1 MDFNKTIGSIP
12 NHFAFVLFPE
22 IGVTVTGESLRMY
35 SSICASWL
43 QNQGFKVI
51 GIRMENCP
59 EFLYL
64 FAGALRSGVKTVFF
78 NALHPA
84 ETDLPL
90 FDRERVKTILDSYP
104 PVAKAFTPY
113 VWRMDEPFLSIP
125 TSGTSG
131 NRTFIDKSMQTL
143 FGPKG
148 FRPLW
153 RIVLNM
159 LRVRVYLCSPWY
171 HNTGNSSLMLSLC
184 GAQITEI
191 TAGHFNP
198 DDMRRNINE
207 TRPQYI
213 ISTPTML
220 HRSICTGEI
229 HLPAYLFFSG
239 EFLPEQTIELLEKT
253 GGWQFLYSSY
263 GTTETGLLS
272 HLAYFPAKRKIPARI
287 LRFLLRTSGF
297 GNILFD
303 HQTLPPQCIG
313 PLARNADVRIMKDG
327 VFLGEGEKGEIVART
342 RMMFSSQG
350 TGYFHTGDIGHMK
363 DGLLFISGR
372 KTFVINRS
380 GEKFLPQDIERSLA
394 DQPGVR
400 GVAVFGIPSPTHG
413 EDICAAI
420 ESENGAAVV
429 SRDDLE
435 GLLPKKMVPQ
445 HLFFFESF
453 PLNESGKTD
462 VAAIRDA
469 VLKKWPALKGE
480 PLDLC

>member
-1 MDFNKTIGSIP
+1 MDFNKTIGLIP
-12 NHFAFVLFPE
+12 DHFTLELFPE
-22 IGVTVTGESLRMY
+22 IGVSVTGESLRMY

-43 QNQGFKVI
+43 QNQGFKEI
-51 GIRMENCP
+51 GIHMENSP

-64 FAGALRSGVKTVFF
+64 FAGALRSGVKTVVF

-84 ETDLPL
+84 ETELPL
-90 FDRERVKTILDSYP
+90 FDRERVKTILDSFP
-104 PVAKAFTPY
+104 PVTKEFTPY
-113 VWRMDEPFLSIP
+113 VWRMDEPLLSIP

-131 NRTFIDKSMQTL
+131 RRVFVDKSVQSY

-159 LRVRVYLCSPWY
+159 LRIRIYICSPWY
-171 HNTGNSSLMLSLC
+171 HNMGNMALLVPLC
-184 GAQITEI
+184 GVQMTEI

-198 DDMRRNINE
+198 DHMRRNINA
-207 TRPQYI
+207 TRPNYI
-213 ISTPTML
+213 ASTPTML

-239 EFLPEQTIELLEKT
+239 EHLPEQTIELLEKT

-263 GTTETGLLS
+263 GTTETGVLS
-272 HLAYFPAKRKIPARI
+272 HMAYFPARRKMPARI
-287 LRFLLRTSGF
+287 LRFLLRASGF

-303 HQTLPPQCIG
+303 HQTLQPQCTG
-313 PLARNADVRIMKDG
+313 PLSRNVDVRIMKDG

-342 RMMFSSQG
+342 RTMYSRQE
-350 TGYFHTGDIGHMK
+350 TGYYHTGDIGYLK
-363 DGLLFISGR
+363 DGRLFISGR

-380 GEKFLPQDIERSLA
+380 GEKFLPQDIERPLA
-394 DQPGVR
+394 DLPGVR
-400 GVAVFGIPSPTHG
+400 GVAAFGIPSPTHG

-420 ESENGAAVV
+420 ESENGAAVIT
-429 SRDDLE
+429 RDELE
-435 GLLPKKMVPQ
+435 GRLPKKMIPQ

-453 PLNESGKTD
+453 PMTESGKTD
-462 VAAIRDA
+462 IAAIRES
-469 VLKKWPALKGE
+469 VLKKVARP
-480 PLDLC
+480 